1 MDNEK
6 EQHTFLDE
14 EIEEMKERMTKYLKD
29 LGYIGFRMDPDDR
42 EYESPL
48 VKESMERLESLLN
61 AFAMD
66 ECQSVTYRLP
76 LYCLTVFDAEPK
88 YTDFLLRCI
97 KTNATKKDESL
108 ELVDPMEQVLLEYER
123 KMSSCI
129 DKSGKI
135 GFKKASEFLKI
146 LEEYIDYYLTHSEDM
161 MGTLEMTYYFSSEK
175 FIATVLWNIIINNID
190 ADFDRDAF
198 QEHYEIYRSFLLIK
212 TPIEAA
218 ERILKM
224 FYDYSNR
231 EEMLKMAFVKSTING
246 PEKYEPIKKAMNFI
260 RGQLK
265 NSIEI
270 IKNKGREATA
280 YEACQLSRSLN
291 NMSEEEFYKNF
302 SAADEFEYGRV
313 YSQSYMKKVINHY
326 ILQMNSF
333 ESLLQVLRQDSMTHP
348 VYNLPSIAFFES
360 DKDFDDDYVFEAIRL
375 MLKGIKMNAT
385 NKISYGLFG
394 NDICEEELHY
404 YEEIMAS
411 YIEDDYSIKISNIT
425 VFTNLFIDYLDTY
438 FLKSGIGF
446 IESIGYNHY
455 PLIKMNYLVGLLI
468 YFIFCNLGT
477 RIRGE
482 ACVPIYSAVE
492 SILENSDITYG
503 GALHLVYENYVL
515 KVYEE
520 AKAWAEENSQSI
532 EVTLNEEKVE
542 EDVLGKYI
550 VDGRVVRVCDEET
563 FRRLLEDGDLNSV
576 RVEEYVAQMR
586 NLKKRQEDIEFAKRM
601 ALSKEYLFTAE
612 EAVLYDKYAGNG
624 YVADVISNIDSIL
637 EEFMVASSEDQ
648 GFYLDE
654 VGNYFDKLR
663 ERIATLEEKST
674 ESSLESQRIVYF
686 STVLPDGTKLP
697 FLLKSIR
704 KDKKCNLKQMSTI
717 LNKLIN
723 GVTMGDREVPASN
736 IPRKMFTK
744 GKDARIFYV
753 TIDDIIVVVDGGQG
767 EEAQKAAIKLAQ
779 SEDFADYLKQLQGNL
794 ALGKRCDDEDYT
806 MAIMSYLNKGSKV
819 KVKK

>member
-1 MDNEK
+1 MANEK
-6 EQHTFLDE
+6 ELHTFLDE
-14 EIEEMKERMTKYLKD
+14 EIEEMQERMTKYLKD
-29 LGYIGFRMDPDDR
+29 LGYIGFRTDPDDR
-42 EYESPL
+42 EYESPS

-66 ECQSVTYRLP
+66 ESQSVTYRLP
-76 LYCLTVFDAEPK
+76 IYCLTVFAAEPK
-88 YTDFLLRCI
+88 YTDFLLRSI
-97 KTNATKKDESL
+97 KTNAAKKDESL

-123 KMSSCI
+123 KMSAYI
-129 DKSGKI
+129 DENGKI

-161 MGTLEMTYYFSSEK
+161 MGTLEMTYYFSSEY
-175 FIATVLWNIIINNID
+175 FIAAVLWNIIINNID

-270 IKNKGREATA
+270 IKNKGREAMA
-280 YEACQLSRSLN
+280 YEACHLSRSLDY
-291 NMSEEEFYKNF
+291 MSEEEFYKNF

-313 YSQSYMKKVINHY
+313 YSQSYMKKVIDHY
-326 ILQMNSF
+326 ILQMNSL
-333 ESLLQVLRQDSMTHP
+333 ESLLQVLRQDPMTHP

-360 DKDFDDDYVFEAIRL
+360 DKDFDGDYVFEAIRL

-385 NKISYGLFG
+385 SKVSYGLFG
-394 NDICEEELHY
+394 NAICEENLHN
-404 YEEIMAS
+404 YEKEMAS
-411 YIEDDYSIKISNIT
+411 YIEDDYSINISNIT
-425 VFTNLFIDYLDTY
+425 VFTNLFIDYLNTY
-438 FLKSGIGF
+438 FLKSDIGF

-455 PLIKMNYLVGLLI
+455 HLIKMNYLVGLLI

-492 SILENSDITYG
+492 SILETDEVTYG

-515 KVYEE
+515 KVYES
-520 AKAWAEENSQSI
+520 AKAWAEENYLSN
-532 EVTLNEEKVE
+532 EVTLIEEKVE

-550 VDGRVVRVCDEET
+550 ADGRVVRVCDEET
-563 FRRLLEDGDLNSV
+563 FRRLLEDKGLNSV

-586 NLKKRQEDIEFAKRM
+586 NLRKRQEDIEFAKRM
-601 ALSKEYLFTAE
+601 ALAKEYLFTAE
-612 EAVLYDKYAGNG
+612 EAVLYDKYAGNE
-624 YVADVISNIDSIL
+624 YVTDVISNIDSIL

-686 STVLPDGTKLP
+686 STVLPDETKLP
-697 FLLKSIR
+697 FLLRSIR

-794 ALGKRCDDEDYT
+794 AIGKRCDDEDYT
-806 MAIMSYLNKGSKV
+806 TAIMSYLNKGSKV